1 MQFRHYRGK
10 VPPSFAHPA
19 EEELA
24 ELLDEQGIAWEYE
37 PQTFPLERGPDGTV
51 HQAITPDFYLP
62 PGRRGEL
69 FTASAAP
76 ELPGP
81 LRLIWSPFGGKRK
94 VRHVAP
100 LRA

>member
-62 PGRRGEL
+62 RGDGANSSRRVLLRSYPARSGSSGR
-69 FTASAAP
+69 
-76 ELPGP
+76 P
-81 LRLIWSPFGGKRK
+81 LVEKRQ
-94 VRHVAP
+94 VRQVAP